1 MELSLCL
8 LALVGLLAKSISL
21 PLVIAS
27 CFGCNPKFSSWKSE
41 GEGSNCCLWDGVE
54 CDENTGHVVAL
65 DLSSSCLYGSIDS
78 HSSLFLLSH
87 LRRLDLADNHFNY
100 SRIPTALRQFSR
112 LTYLNLSMSRFFGQV
127 PSEISHLSELSCLD
141 LGFNY
146 DGEKFLE
153 LKNPN
158 FGSLIQNLTSLEKL
172 DLSLVNMPSTI
183 PDLLANFSSLVSLLL
198 QDCGLY
204 GEFPANI
211 FLLPNL
217 EDLNVEFN
225 EFLTGHFPEF
235 NHSHLS
241 VVELGGT
248 SFSGN
253 IPSSVENLVSLSR
266 LDVSDCSFSGHIPSS
281 LGKLSHLSALD
292 LGNNNF
298 NGHIP
303 YSLQN
308 LTQLT
313 SFSLYANKVTGPI
326 PSWLG
331 NLTQLVYIYLHQNEL
346 DGLVPQSLSR
356 LRNLEGLSLQH
367 NNLVGTLIF
376 DMFLNMKSLA
386 YLELGNNKFSLLFG
400 KKNVNATV
408 SKFKL
413 LGLSSCNIS
422 SEFPNF
428 LEHQNQLEWLD
439 LASNGIHGL
448 IPQWMWHTSIKT
460 LKAVDISNNS
470 LTGFQVQPS
479 AVLPWIYL
487 RILDLSFNMLQGKL
501 PLPPQSISYY
511 DVSNNRLNG
520 EIRVEICNFSSLL
533 VLDLASNNFS
543 GKIPQCSSGNF
554 GNPLLVLNLRNNS
567 FDGSIPQ
574 TCTKTSNLRML
585 DVSHNKFQGKLP
597 RSLATC
603 MMLEHLDVADNHI
616 IDIFPTWLGTL
627 PELKH
632 LILKNNGFYGP
643 IGKPRNTFEFS
654 KLRVIDLSYNGFTME
669 LPSEYI
675 FIWESMKDINVSD
688 PAYTNVNIFVELA
701 EMYLNISIKYY
712 YSTTIVHKRVE
723 TVYPKIQEAFAAVDL
738 SSNKFTGGIPNVIG
752 NLKGLRSL
760 NLSNNK
766 LIGHIPSSLMN
777 ISNLESLDLSYN
789 QLFGEISHQLTQLTF
804 LQIFDVAHNRLTGP
818 IPQGNQFNTFGSAS
832 FEDNLGLCGN
842 PLPKKCDNSDPSPPL
857 SSSAS
862 EKDHDDGS
870 WYSIEYDW
878 KFVLVGF
885 ISGLFVGVALGD
897 IVNTRRLHGWL
908 LWTFGKMV
916 LPRRKDQRERS
927 AIIDNSI
934 TKFFTERRKQRM
946 KTAVCLPL
954 TYTSL
959 GNEAARNR
967 NRDRPGIS
975 ASSVA
980 AEIVLPREMSLG
992 HQKLALGS
1000 V

>member
-8 LALVGLLAKSISL
+8 LALVGLVVKSVSL
-21 PLVIAS
+21 PLVIAGSFGTSIQPCS
-27 CFGCNPKFSSWKSE
+27 CHDDEKSALLQFKQSFVIDKAASTSQGAYPKVSSWKSE

-54 CDENTGHVVAL
+54 CDENTSHVVAL

-78 HSSLFLLSH
+78 NSSLFLLSH

-112 LTYLNLSMSRFFGQV
+112 LTYLNLSMSRFFGQI

-146 DGEKFLE
+146 DENTGEKSLE

-158 FGSLIQNLTSLEKL
+158 LGSLIQNLTSLEKL
-172 DLSLVNMPSTI
+172 DLSLVDMPSTI

-204 GEFPANI
+204 GEFPAHI

-217 EDLNVEFN
+217 EVLNVQSN

-235 NHSHLS
+235 KPSHLS

-253 IPSSVENLVSLSR
+253 IPSSVENLASLSL

-303 YSLQN
+303 SSLQN

-313 SFSLYANKVTGPI
+313 SFSLYANKMTGPI

-356 LRNLEGLSLQH
+356 LRNLEGLSLHH

-376 DMFLNMKSLA
+376 DVFLNMKSLA

-428 LEHQNQLEWLD
+428 LRHQNQLEWLD

-448 IPQWMWHTSIKT
+448 IPQWMWNTSIKT
-460 LKAVDISNNS
+460 LKAIDISNNS

-479 AVLPWIYL
+479 AFLPWINL

-520 EIRVEICNFSSLL
+520 EIWAEICSFSSLL

-554 GNPLLVLNLRNNS
+554 GNSLLILNLRNNS

-585 DVSHNKFQGKLP
+585 DISHNKFQGKLP

-603 MMLEHLDVADNHI
+603 VMLEHLDVADNHL

-632 LILKNNGFYGP
+632 LIMKNNGFYGP
-643 IGKPRNTFEFS
+643 IGKPRKRFEFS

-723 TVYPKIQEAFAAVDL
+723 RVYPKIQEAFAAVDL

-777 ISNLESLDLSYN
+777 ISDLESLDLSYN
-789 QLFGEISHQLTQLTF
+789 QLLGEISQQLTQLTF

-818 IPQGNQFNTFGSAS
+818 IPQGNQFSTFGSAS

-857 SSSAS
+857 SSSAF
-862 EKDHDDGS
+862 EKDHDDDGS

-878 KFVLVGF
+878 KFVLVGL
-885 ISGLFVGVALGD
+885 ISGLFVGVALGE
-897 IVNTRRLHGWL
+897 IVNTRRLQGWL

-916 LPRRKDQRERS
+916 LPRRK
-927 AIIDNSI
+927 
-934 TKFFTERRKQRM
+934 
-946 KTAVCLPL
+946 
-954 TYTSL
+954 
-959 GNEAARNR
+959 G
-967 NRDRPGIS
+967 
-975 ASSVA
+975 
-980 AEIVLPREMSLG
+980 
-992 HQKLALGS
+992 
-1000 V
+1000 